1 MTLFSSIEEYQRYKQ
16 KFTKRKVVPEKS
28 INFSQLQYFGFER
41 LSGRMGW
48 LLVVTIFESI
58 FLTLVHAFYS
68 QVTYRLG
75 GPITST
81 IRGVEIKLSPE
92 SICRIFNILSVE
104 LRVYKSKVWPTMS
117 GFKLKEAIQRLC
129 GLANA

>member
-28 INFSQLQYFGFER
+28 INFSQLQYFGFEG

-58 FLTLVHAFYS
+58 FPTLVHAFYS

-92 SICRIFNILSVE
+92 SICRIFN
-104 LRVYKSKVWPTMS
+104 T
-117 GFKLKEAIQRLC
+117 F
-129 GLANA
+129 